1 MESGIEITTQGNWNR
16 KKILINDE
24 YKNLIFSRK
33 IKLTDCTKIGSKEI
47 CLNPWY
53 DVTGMD
59 MYGETAIMGTADVL
73 RLPLTNDDLFLA
85 VTLDYS
91 VPPDKNKL
99 GGSFFSWG
107 FYNGAKC
114 VYVPQ
119 GADIDNIYI
128 YVYNLTPTRA
138 SENSSCGIQV
148 YNAEGQVVYDSNEK
162 YMNVIIADIS
172 GWGGHTITAEDLKE
186 WPNVAIS
193 MPFMEMVTPKQGV
206 DVQFFICARYAGMA
220 NSPTTYLDITGRYK
234 DINTKTLYSYW
245 GRRTDMVIDVTNL

>member
-1 MESGIEITTQGNWNR
+1 M
-16 KKILINDE
+16 
-24 YKNLIFSRK
+24 
-33 IKLTDCTKIGSKEI
+33 
-47 CLNPWY
+47 
-53 DVTGMD
+53 
-59 MYGETAIMGTADVL
+59 
-73 RLPLTNDDLFLA
+73 
-85 VTLDYS
+85 
-91 VPPDKNKL
+91 PPDKNKL

-162 YMNVIIADIS
+162 YMNVIIANIS

-193 MPFMEMVTPKQGV
+193 MPFMEMVTPKQVAPVRERGLK
-206 DVQFFICARYAGMA
+206 CLCNAYSAAGRCRSRKGA
-220 NSPTTYLDITGRYK
+220 WIEITHG
-234 DINTKTLYSYW
+234 N
-245 GRRTDMVIDVTNL
+245 

>member
-1 MESGIEITTQGNWNR
+1 MESGIEITTQGHWNR
-16 KKILINDE
+16 KKILIDNE

-33 IKLTDCTKIGSKEI
+33 IKLAECTKIDTKKI

-53 DVTGMD
+53 DITLVGDENDIKTG
-59 MYGETAIMGTADVL
+59 IADVL
-73 RLPLTNDDLFLA
+73 KLPLTDDDLFLA

-91 VPPDKNKL
+91 VPPDKNQL

-107 FYNGAKC
+107 FHNGAKC

-119 GADIDNIYI
+119 GADIDNIYV
-128 YVYNLTPTRA
+128 YVYNLTPTQA

-148 YNAEGQVVYDSNEK
+148 YNDAGQVVYDSNEK
-162 YMNVIIADIS
+162 YMNVIIANIS
-172 GWGGHTITAEDLKE
+172 GWGGHRITAEDFKE

-206 DVQFFICARYAGMA
+206 DVQFFICTQYAGTV
-220 NSPTTYLDITGRYK
+220 NSPTTYIDIAGRYIEI
-234 DINTKTLYSYW
+234 DDAIRHSSYW
-245 GRRTDMVIDVTNL
+245 LRRIAVAIDVTNL

>member
-1 MESGIEITTQGNWNR
+1 MESGIEITTQGHWNR
-16 KKILINDE
+16 KKILIDNE

-53 DVTGMD
+53 NVTGKD
-59 MYGETAIMGTADVL
+59 AYDKTAIMGTADVL
-73 RLPLTNDDLFLA
+73 KLPLTDDDLFVA

-91 VPPDKNKL
+91 VPPDKNDL

-107 FYNGAKC
+107 FHNGAKC

-119 GADIDNIYI
+119 GANIDNIYV
-128 YVYNLTPTRA
+128 YVYNLTPTQA

-148 YNAEGQVVYDSNEK
+148 YNDAGQVVYDSNEK
-162 YMNVIIADIS
+162 YMNVIIANIS
-172 GWGGHTITAEDLKE
+172 GWGGHMIADENFKE

-193 MPFMEMVTPKQGV
+193 MPFMEMVTPKRGV
-206 DVQFFICARYAGMA
+206 DVQFFICAHHAETA
-220 NSPTTYLDITGRYK
+220 NRHITYLETAGRYRG
-234 DINTKTLYSYW
+234 INTKTSYYW
-245 GRRTDMVIDVTNL
+245 IRRTDIVIDVTNL